1 MPNLKPDQIASLVDL
16 LRTLISTEADRRAL
30 IISAF
35 GNEAADRLDLNYTGT
50 ERTFCVNLIA
60 RLDAF
65 GEVEFGK
72 PALAVLL
79 DSIRPD
85 VGVEKHEQ
93 IDNLIA
99 AISGFAPPKERK
111 LTTSSDDRLTTY
123 RIPMIGRDT
132 DLQAALDVLKA
143 APLFVVG
150 VGGLGKS
157 RLAYAAWEQ
166 GEFTGCIWL
175 RLTDTTPAEEILV
188 LLRQHYDLPTQIAPD
203 AIFKRVRM
211 DSGLLVALDNAESV
225 PQAARRGFVE
235 MIARLRTAG
244 AAVLITSR
252 EEWREVNRPRRLQPS
267 QLSPE
272 SAAGVVTTMARE
284 FNIEADIT
292 LHAAELAKAA
302 RYHPRL
308 IELAVGKLDYLRAD
322 QVIAE
327 LRDLKSS
334 DMQDAL
340 TEMIRKTLDQMDER
354 DGGAAR
360 ALLRRL
366 AVCAG
371 AFDYDAAKA
380 IGGLDDDALQA
391 ALQTLRDFR
400 FVRFDGSRYQIDE
413 LVKLGAGAEE
423 TAQQAHF
430 GYYRAL
436 ARRIG
441 GDNARHDRYQLM
453 DAERDEFEA
462 AFNWALTHD
471 PENAYWLANG
481 CLFYFA
487 NRGRWNQLMD
497 WFTRLEAAL
506 RGQGESHTWAALQN
520 SLGILYQEHPYGSRR
535 DNLKRAIDAYR
546 EALRFYTP
554 DAAPLAYA
562 MTQNNLGTAY
572 RDLAAV
578 EARVDN
584 LKRAIDAFREALRF
598 RTPDAAPLDYA
609 ATQNNLG
616 IAYSNLEAVEDRTD
630 NLKRAIDAFREA
642 LRFRTPDAAPLAYAM
657 TQNNLGTAYRDLAAV
672 EDRTDNLKR
681 AIDAYREALRFRTLD
696 AAPLDYAMTHNNLG
710 IAYRDLAAVEDRTD
724 NLKRAIDAY
733 REALRFYTP
742 DAAPLDY
749 AMTHNN
755 LGTAYRDLAAV
766 EDRTDN
772 LKRAIDAYRE
782 ALRFYTPDAA
792 PLDYAATQN
801 NLGIAYSNLAAV
813 EARVDNLK
821 RAIDAYREALRFY
834 TPDAA
839 PLDYAMTHN
848 NLGTAY
854 SDLAAVEDRA
864 DNLKRAIDAF
874 REALRFR
881 TPDAA
886 PLEYAATHNNLG
898 IAYSNLAAVEDRADN
913 LKRAIDA
920 FREALRFRTPD
931 AAPLDY
937 AQTQANLG
945 IALEDTGDL
954 RGAVAC
960 WREAERYYRQ
970 MDAIEAANLMLRWI
984 ERAEQRLRDEDTSS
998 K

>member
-99 AISGFAPPKERK
+99 AISSAAPPKERK
-111 LTTSSDDRLTTY
+111 LTTSSDDRLATY

-132 DLQAALDVLKA
+132 DLQTALEYLKT

-150 VGGLGKS
+150 MGGLGKS
-157 RLAYAAWEQ
+157 RLTYATWER

-175 RLTDTTPAEEILV
+175 RLTDATPAEEILV
-188 LLRQHYDLPTQIAPD
+188 LLRQHYDLPTQTAPD

-252 EEWREVNRPRRLQPS
+252 EEWREVNGRRRLQPS
-267 QLSPE
+267 HLSPE
-272 SAAGVVTTMARE
+272 SAAGVVLTMANE
-284 FNIEADIT
+284 FGIDGDVT
-292 LHAAELAKAA
+292 SHAAALAQAA

-366 AVCAG
+366 AVCTG
-371 AFDYDAAKA
+371 AFDYEAAKA

-413 LVKLGAGAEE
+413 LVKLGAGVDE
-423 TAQQAHF
+423 TARRAHF
-430 GYYRAL
+430 DYYEAL
-436 ARRIG
+436 ARRLEDDI
-441 GDNARHDRYQLM
+441 ARYDRYLLM

-471 PENAYWLANG
+471 PENAYWLANA
-481 CLFYFA
+481 CRAYLA

-506 RGQGESHTWAALQN
+506 RGQGERSWAPVQN
-520 SLGILYQEHPYGSRR
+520 SLGIIYQEHPYGNHR
-535 DNLKRAIDAYR
+535 
-546 EALRFYTP
+546 
-554 DAAPLAYA
+554 
-562 MTQNNLGTAY
+562 
-572 RDLAAV
+572 
-578 EARVDN
+578 DN

-609 ATQNNLG
+609 
-616 IAYSNLEAVEDRTD
+616 
-630 NLKRAIDAFREA
+630 
-642 LRFRTPDAAPLAYAM
+642 M
-657 TQNNLGTAYRDLAAV
+657 TQD
-672 EDRTDNLKR
+672 
-681 AIDAYREALRFRTLD
+681 
-696 AAPLDYAMTHNNLG
+696 NLG

-724 NLKRAIDAY
+724 NLKRAIDAF

-742 DAAPLDY
+742 DAAPL
-749 AMTHNN
+749 A
-755 LGTAYRDLAAV
+755 
-766 EDRTDN
+766 
-772 LKRAIDAYRE
+772 
-782 ALRFYTPDAA
+782 
-792 PLDYAATQN
+792 
-801 NLGIAYSNLAAV
+801 
-813 EARVDNLK
+813 
-821 RAIDAYREALRFY
+821 
-834 TPDAA
+834 
-839 PLDYAMTHN
+839 
-848 NLGTAY
+848 
-854 SDLAAVEDRA
+854 
-864 DNLKRAIDAF
+864 
-874 REALRFR
+874 
-881 TPDAA
+881 
-886 PLEYAATHNNLG
+886 
-898 IAYSNLAAVEDRADN
+898 
-913 LKRAIDA
+913 
-920 FREALRFRTPD
+920 
-931 AAPLDY
+931 Y

-945 IALEDTGDL
+945 VALEHSGDL

-984 ERAEQRLRDEDTSS
+984 EYTEQHLRDKDTSS
-998 K
+998 E